1 MCFITFLGFSDA
13 FGQTVDFT
21 TPGNGT
27 WTCPAGV
34 TQIRV
39 EVIGAGGGVTA
50 PSNNNSRGG
59 GGGGGG
65 GAVRNGNGGS
75 APVRISSTTTVHDK
89 FFLLNEETNVEKD
102 VSLQNWDVSLREGH
116 IVQVIWAIAP
126 GKDKGPYVV
135 VNNKNLN
142 KPVWSKSQIHM
153 LTRSHYRKQFW
164 GSLAITILIS
174 FIFES
179 FLIFLILG
187 IASVLWWSK
196 KRTDVSRELESSI
209 QKIVI

>member
-1 MCFITFLGFSDA
+1 MSSIIIHNKEYGIYQFIGK
-13 FGQTVDFT
+13 
-21 TPGNGT
+21 
-27 WTCPAGV
+27 
-34 TQIRV
+34 V
-39 EVIGAGGGVTA
+39 ESTSKDRETHVH
-50 PSNNNSRGG
+50 
-59 GGGGGG
+59 GGGGG

-126 GKDKGPYVV
+126 GKDEGPYVV

-153 LTRSHYRKQFW
+153 LTKSHYRKQFW

>member
-59 GGGGGG
+59 GGGGAYAQRTVFNVTPTTTYNFTV
-65 GAVRNGNGGS
+65 GAGSSGNGGDTYFGN
-75 APVRISSTTTVHDK
+75 TTAGLPAGATA
-89 FFLLNEETNVEKD
+89 LA
-102 VSLQNWDVSLREGH
+102 EG
-116 IVQVIWAIAP
+116 
-126 GKDKGPYVV
+126 G
-135 VNNKNLN
+135 
-142 KPVWSKSQIHM
+142 
-153 LTRSHYRKQFW
+153 R
-164 GSLAITILIS
+164 GSNAGT
-174 FIFES
+174 
-179 FLIFLILG
+179 G
-187 IASVLWWSK
+187 AAGA
-196 KRTDVSRELESSI
+196 DDGC
-209 QKIVI
+209 

>member
-59 GGGGGG
+59 GGGG
-65 GAVRNGNGGS
+65 AYAQRTVFNVT
-75 APVRISSTTTVHDK
+75 PTTTYNFTV
-89 FFLLNEETNVEKD
+89 
-102 VSLQNWDVSLREGH
+102 
-116 IVQVIWAIAP
+116 
-126 GKDKGPYVV
+126 
-135 VNNKNLN
+135 
-142 KPVWSKSQIHM
+142 
-153 LTRSHYRKQFW
+153 
-164 GSLAITILIS
+164 
-174 FIFES
+174 
-179 FLIFLILG
+179 
-187 IASVLWWSK
+187 
-196 KRTDVSRELESSI
+196 
-209 QKIVI
+209 